1 MKKRYGEGFAA
12 IFELDHTLDEYPVP
26 HIFLQPLIE
35 NCIVHGSCAGQE
47 KLDIIIRTLQTETEK
62 LIIIKNTGHIL
73 NREQV
78 KELNDMVQREFEV
91 GKQERVKT
99 LQNINFRLK
108 TACSGQCGLNFEFD
122 ENYVVLKIRIG

>member
-1 MKKRYGEGFAA
+1 MPDRKTGHNNQDTPNGNRKADY
-12 IFELDHTLDEYPVP
+12 H
-26 HIFLQPLIE
+26 
-35 NCIVHGSCAGQE
+35 
-47 KLDIIIRTLQTETEK
+47 
-62 LIIIKNTGHIL
+62 KNTGNIL
-73 NREQV
+73 SREQV